1 MANVKPITFTRLS
14 DGTLL
19 RRRPD
24 GSFTPMRSKSRRT
37 LIARWSDS
45 EIEKMAASDP
55 DHPALDDE
63 FWRGVE
69 GPRRKEAISIKLDQD
84 VLEFF
89 RKAGR
94 GYQTR
99 INAVLRRYMQA
110 RPRSAATPTRTL
122 RQANRRRS

>member
-1 MANVKPITFTRLS
+1 MASVKPITFTRLS

-19 RRRPD
+19 RRRRD
-24 GSFTPMRSKSRRT
+24 GSFTPVRSKSDRT
-37 LIARWSDS
+37 RVAQWSDA

-55 DHPALDDE
+55 DHPALDDA
-63 FWRGVE
+63 FWQGVDRL
-69 GPRRKEAISIKLDQD
+69 PRKEAISIKLDQD
-84 VLEFF
+84 ILAYF

-110 RPRSAATPTRTL
+110 RRKAG
-122 RQANRRRS
+122 

>member
-1 MANVKPITFTRLS
+1 MSSAKPIAFTRLA

-19 RRRPD
+19 QRRRD
-24 GSFTPMRSKSRRT
+24 GSFRPVKDRT
-37 LIARWSDS
+37 DYARLARLTDG

-55 DHPALDDE
+55 DHPALDDA
-63 FWRGVE
+63 FWRAIE
-69 GPRRKEAISIKLDQD
+69 APEPKEAISIKLDRD
-84 VLEFF
+84 VLAYF

-110 RPRSAATPTRTL
+110 GRKAG
-122 RQANRRRS
+122 

>member
-24 GSFTPMRSKSRRT
+24 GSFTPMRSKSSRAR
-37 LIARWSDS
+37 IARWSDI

-55 DHPALDDE
+55 DHPALDEAFWQAVDE
-63 FWRGVE
+63 PE
-69 GPRRKEAISIKLDQD
+69 PKEAISIKLDRD
-84 VLEFF
+84 VLAYF

-110 RPRSAATPTRTL
+110 RPQGMATPTRAL
-122 RQANRRRS
+122 RQANKRRP

>member
-1 MANVKPITFTRLS
+1 MANIKPITFTRLA

-24 GSFTPMRSKSRRT
+24 GSFQPVQSKSNR
-37 LIARWSDS
+37 ARINRWTDA

-55 DHPALDDE
+55 EHPALDVA
-63 FWRGVE
+63 FWKGVE
-69 GPRRKEAISIKLDQD
+69 RLPRKEAISIKLDGD
-84 VLEFF
+84 VLAFF
-89 RKAGR
+89 RKQGR

-110 RPRSAATPTRTL
+110 QRKAG
-122 RQANRRRS
+122 

>member
-1 MANVKPITFTRLS
+1 MPTAKPVTFTRLA

-19 RRRPD
+19 RRRRD
-24 GSFTPMRSKSRRT
+24 GSFAPVRSKSDRVA
-37 LIARWSDS
+37 IARWTDA
-45 EIEKMAASDP
+45 EIEKMAAFDP

-84 VLEFF
+84 VLAFF
-89 RKAGR
+89 RKQGR

-110 RPRSAATPTRTL
+110 RPQAGPTSSRTL
-122 RQANRRRS
+122 RQGNRKRS